1 MKKYS
6 PGKVLVTG
14 SSGLI
19 GNAITKCA
27 SSKEFKVLAHSRR
40 TTSVWKHIANVDSI
54 YFDLKNKEEVLF
66 DNDVDTVIHTATSN
80 ENKLS
85 SINSALENTLLG
97 TYNLLNRCVVQG
109 VKKFVY
115 VSTVQ
120 LYSKQ
125 EGTISESSEVNF
137 SSIYTKQHYL
147 VEQLLRVYASEFN
160 EGVNILRV
168 ANVFSD
174 SVYALS
180 QRYNLVP
187 TCFVKDGVSTGKIV
201 LKTNG
206 EQKRNFINDQTV
218 GEIAIKTLFDS
229 ISNFKVINV
238 ATMYTPSIIEIAE
251 MVKQEFQSQGI
262 NLDIIRGTEDGF
274 KSHEQN
280 FETQFYEKSSVAE
293 QKILMTKSI
302 RELIKNAAGHS
313 K

>member
-1 MKKYS
+1 MEKYA
-6 PGKVLVTG
+6 PGKILITG
-14 SSGLI
+14 SSGLV

-27 SSKEFKVLAHSRR
+27 SSRELKVLAHSRR
-40 TTSVWKHIANVDSI
+40 KSSVWQDIINIDSI
-54 YFDLKNKEEVLF
+54 YFDLKNTEEVEF
-66 DNDVDTVIHTATSN
+66 DKDVDTVIHTATSN
-80 ENKLS
+80 ENKIS

-125 EGTISESSEVNF
+125 EGIISENSEVDF

-147 VEQLLRVYASEFN
+147 VEQLLRVYASEFS

-168 ANVFSD
+168 ANVFSG
-174 SVYALS
+174 SEYALG

-187 TCFVKDGVSTGKIV
+187 TCFIKDGVNLGKIV

-206 EQKRNFINDQTV
+206 EQKRNFISDQTV
-218 GEIAIKTLFDS
+218 GEIAIKTLFFPT
-229 ISNFKVINV
+229 SNFQIINV

-262 NLDIIRGTEDGF
+262 KLELIRGTVDGSN
-274 KSHEQN
+274 SHEQN
-280 FETQFYEKSSVAE
+280 FETKFYKKSSVSE
-293 QKILMTKSI
+293 QKMLMIKSI
-302 RELIKNAAGHS
+302 RELIKNEVGNNT
-313 K
+313 

>member
-1 MKKYS
+1 MEKYL
-6 PGKVLVTG
+6 PRKILVTG

-19 GNAITKCA
+19 GSAITKCA

-54 YFDLKNKEEVLF
+54 DFDLKNTEEVLF
-66 DNDVDTVIHTATSN
+66 DDDVDTVIHTATSN

-85 SINSALENTLLG
+85 NINFALENTLLG

-115 VSTVQ
+115 ISTVQ

-125 EGTISESSEVNF
+125 SGMVSENSEVDF

-147 VEQLLRVYASEFN
+147 VEQLLRVYASEFS

-187 TCFVKDGVSTGKIV
+187 TCFVKDGISTGKIV

-206 EQKRNFINDQTV
+206 EQRRNFINDQTV
-218 GEIAIKTLFDS
+218 GEIVIKTLFGS
-229 ISNFKVINV
+229 ISNLKIINV

-262 NLDIIRGTEDGF
+262 NLDLIRGTENGS

-280 FETQFYEKSSVAE
+280 FVTQYYKKSSAAE
-293 QKILMTKSI
+293 QKILMKKSI
-302 RELIKNAAGHS
+302 RELIKNAVEHN